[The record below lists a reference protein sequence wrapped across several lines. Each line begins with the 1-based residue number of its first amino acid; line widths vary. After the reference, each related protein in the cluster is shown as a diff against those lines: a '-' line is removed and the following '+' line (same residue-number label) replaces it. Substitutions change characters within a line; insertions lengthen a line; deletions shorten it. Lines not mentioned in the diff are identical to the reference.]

1 MLAPVPHLPAVPLAS
16 GGSPLGKVGAGAN
29 LSVTLSVTLSKVLSK
44 TMHLTTW
51 SIFREKEEKE
61 EAEEKEKEEKE
72 EKEKEENEEEEK
84 AEVKGEVMVCMCV
97 GGGNGERSQGIWQHT
112 MLRCRRMWQR
122 TRRESGRE

>member
-72 EKEKEENEEEEK
+72 ENEEEEK